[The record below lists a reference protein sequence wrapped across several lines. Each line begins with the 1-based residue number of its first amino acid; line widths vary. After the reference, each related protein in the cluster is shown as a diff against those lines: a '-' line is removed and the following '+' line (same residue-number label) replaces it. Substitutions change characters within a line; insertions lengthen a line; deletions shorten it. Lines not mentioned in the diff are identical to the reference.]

1 MQMPVKTVIEDRR
14 ISLPSLVANPNDRLR
29 MGSISGATIMAPITT
44 AVLFE
49 IKPSVA
55 IAAELTSSTKKLMD
69 SFDASILL

>member
-1 MQMPVKTVIEDRR
+1 MKTVVEERR

-44 AVLFE
+44 AVLLE
-49 IKPSVA
+49 IRPRVA
-55 IAAELTSSTKKLMD
+55 IAAELTSNKKKLVD